1 MRAGYPQFFPR
12 CLIISTLIP
21 LPSLGWSK
29 ATAAAHL
36 NLTFPFILP
45 VMFTPCFSPSSL
57 LQDAWFQRDH
67 RTNQRPIPAH
77 QWPVSHFR
85 WRLKG
90 TSAPGAP
97 TALRASASPLRESW
111 TATRTKKPVDP
122 RNRLSGELSRWKSPK
137 KPCLHP
143 LLAQGRV
150 WVECVL
156 GLASLWKDMTINGP
170 LSRSYYVF
178 GWEAGARVASTEAG
192 SFPALF
198 WGALGLLVIAYC
210 KVPPETLL
218 FRDCFVRLD
227 SEVVSRASSPGFFL
241 AEYVSGLYASAK
253 KTQQKTYKKTQPR
266 PQKIKSR
273 FGRRIVS
280 MRAVAPISQSICL
293 QLWSF

>member
-1 MRAGYPQFFPR
+1 MA
-12 CLIISTLIP
+12 CLS
-21 LPSLGWSK
+21 
-29 ATAAAHL
+29 
-36 NLTFPFILP
+36 
-45 VMFTPCFSPSSL
+45 
-57 LQDAWFQRDH
+57 FQMEIEGH
-67 RTNQRPIPAH
+67 
-77 QWPVSHFR
+77 VCS
-85 WRLKG
+85 
-90 TSAPGAP
+90 GAP

-137 KPCLHP
+137 KPRLHP

-241 AEYVSGLYASAK
+241 AEDVSGLYASAK
-253 KTQQKTYKKTQPR
+253 KTQQKTYKKNQPR

>member
-1 MRAGYPQFFPR
+1 MYCVDWALSAHQSHHNLSVSLTICPPHHTPLIYDWAQTMHKLKHICICVCYGRDSAFSLITAHLTSNSFLCSVQKHDRFVIWRWNPWFLNSRSCSFPLTDHVTFLCWKDTEPKLVRAGYPQFFPR

-111 TATRTKKPVDP
+111 TATRTKKTRRPPQSAVWWAQS
-122 RNRLSGELSRWKSPK
+122 LE
-137 KPCLHP
+137 KP
-143 LLAQGRV
+143 
-150 WVECVL
+150 
-156 GLASLWKDMTINGP
+156 
-170 LSRSYYVF
+170 
-178 GWEAGARVASTEAG
+178 
-192 SFPALF
+192 
-198 WGALGLLVIAYC
+198 
-210 KVPPETLL
+210 
-218 FRDCFVRLD
+218 
-227 SEVVSRASSPGFFL
+227 
-241 AEYVSGLYASAK
+241 
-253 KTQQKTYKKTQPR
+253 
-266 PQKIKSR
+266 
-273 FGRRIVS
+273 
-280 MRAVAPISQSICL
+280 
-293 QLWSF
+293 